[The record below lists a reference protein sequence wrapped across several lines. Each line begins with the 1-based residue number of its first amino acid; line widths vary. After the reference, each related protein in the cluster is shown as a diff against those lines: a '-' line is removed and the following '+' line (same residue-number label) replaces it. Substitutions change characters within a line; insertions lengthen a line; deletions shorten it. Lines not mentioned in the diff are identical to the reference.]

1 MRSDDLAVELAEF
14 DVATLY
20 EASKGAAAALD
31 PGIRPAWPG
40 ATVCGRALTV
50 QGHPGDNLWLHHAVS
65 SASPGEV
72 IVADVGGHLAGYW
85 GEVLAVAAMSRGVV
99 GLVIDGGL
107 RDVTE
112 LEALAFGSF
121 SRGVSIGATGK
132 FHDGQVNVPVV
143 IGGALVRPGDY
154 IVADADG
161 AAVLPPG
168 AVASTLASARARR
181 ENEHASFARLRA
193 GETTHE
199 IFGLRS
205 RNG

>member
-1 MRSDDLAVELAEF
+1 VSDDPAAELAAF

-20 EASKGAAAALD
+20 EASQGAAAPLD
-31 PGIRPAWPG
+31 PGIRAAWPA
-40 ATVCGRALTV
+40 ATICGPALTV
-50 QGHPGDNLWLHHAVS
+50 KGHPGDNLWMHHAVGA
-65 SASPGEV
+65 ASPGDV
-72 IVADVGGHLAGYW
+72 IVADVEGHLAGYW

-112 LEALAFGSF
+112 LEALGFGAF
-121 SRGVSIGATGK
+121 SRGVSIRGTGK

-143 IGGALVRPGDY
+143 VGGALVRPGDY
-154 IVADADG
+154 VVADADG
-161 AAVLPPG
+161 AAVIPPG
-168 AVASTLASARARR
+168 AIASTLAQAWTRR
-181 ENEHASFARLRA
+181 EKEHAAFSRLKA

-205 RNG
+205 REG